1 MCRQA
6 AEVYKDME
14 AVKVAEKMF
23 AKKNIAAPVLLDD
36 KCDSLQVGNP
46 FNESKQD
53 RALFY
58 DSTAALKRNT
68 EQGLFS

>member
-6 AEVYKDME
+6 AEVYRDME
-14 AVKVAEKMF
+14 AVKSAEKMF
-23 AKKNIAAPVLLDD
+23 AKKNIADPVLIDE
-36 KCDSLQVGNP
+36 KCNTLQVENP

-58 DSTAALKRNT
+58 DSTHALKRNT